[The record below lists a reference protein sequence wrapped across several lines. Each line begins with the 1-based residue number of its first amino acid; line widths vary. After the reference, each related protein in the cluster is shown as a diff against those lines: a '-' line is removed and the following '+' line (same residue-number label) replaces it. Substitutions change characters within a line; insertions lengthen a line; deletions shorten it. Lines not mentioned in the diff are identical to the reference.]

1 MCLQVVLVVCALCIN
16 GMNNYK
22 GEEILHTGCESQSG
36 LVREAMRHITE
47 SSTSSITSS
56 LVKPLYRYKKQTSIS
71 ILRLKGIVK
80 E

>member
-1 MCLQVVLVVCALCIN
+1 MCLQVVVCALCIN

-22 GEEILHTGCESQSG
+22 GEENLHTGSDSQLSG
-36 LVREAMRHITE
+36 LVREAMRHVAE

-56 LVKPLYRYKKQTSIS
+56 LVKPLNRYKKQTSIS